1 MLDIEDIQRKIMR
14 KLKKLRQAHEISDF
28 TSVLSDKCC
37 QLRSFSYNGQISR
50 NMALNGHFIMI
61 KFPHFGDKV
70 LKLVSPLFVGVY
82 LPEDSWMVP
91 RNSLP

>member
-14 KLKKLRQAHEISDF
+14 KSKKLRQAHGISDF

-61 KFPHFGDKV
+61 KFPQFGDKV

-82 LPEDSWMVP
+82 LPEDSWIVP